1 MVLSVCTGVV
11 SPVFLGDLGFRVAA
25 RWALCPCGQETRE
38 KNRCQLTSAN
48 GGQLRHVR
56 LGCDQAIGV
65 GNSQEQ
71 F

>member
-1 MVLSVCTGVV
+1 MYRGGFARILWGISGFG
-11 SPVFLGDLGFRVAA
+11 SPPGGRCVRV
-25 RWALCPCGQETRE
+25 GQETRE

-56 LGCDQAIGV
+56 LGCDKAIGV